1 MSGRSRAVVVKP
13 TSRAAVA
20 KTAAAKKAAP
30 KKTAVRKTAGKKTAA
45 EKSVVRPAKKPV
57 RVVGAKKATSASKK
71 AVRKTVPANAKR
83 NRPALPVA
91 PAPKKAVAPK
101 PPRVPEKA
109 VAVVAPARAPE
120 AAPPPPVVRP
130 TPRPK
135 FKPVAPIAAPVAPP
149 PPPKPVVTLTVATR
163 QSALAMVQTELA
175 VAHLKQ
181 RLEGFDFRILPLVTT
196 GDRQLEWSLEQE
208 GGKGLFIGE
217 LESALLE
224 GRADIAIH
232 SAKDL
237 PTDETPGLV
246 LAGFLPR
253 EDPRDVLVIRKEL
266 PRPNSVAT
274 GSPRRRQQLARQFTK
289 AVFSEIRGNV
299 ETRIRKILEG
309 VADSTV
315 LAQAGL
321 NRLKIHESPGMRF
334 QVLPLAVSVPAVGQG
349 AVAVQCR
356 PELAAKLAPALDE
369 VTRRAVL
376 LERAF
381 LRKMGGGCH
390 TAFAVHYDGIGVHLF
405 HDACGYQRFS
415 VTPEEAVQSERVA
428 ARILGELKLDV

>member
-1 MSGRSRAVVVKP
+1 MKP
-13 TSRAAVA
+13 SSRAAVA
-20 KTAAAKKAAP
+20 KAAATKKAAP
-30 KKTAVRKTAGKKTAA
+30 KKPAAKKSAPEKAAVKRNGAA
-45 EKSVVRPAKKPV
+45 KPVARPAKKPGSAG
-57 RVVGAKKATSASKK
+57 GAKKATSTPKKAARGTLPARAARKRPEPAVAPASKK
-71 AVRKTVPANAKR
+71 P
-83 NRPALPVA
+83 
-91 PAPKKAVAPK
+91 VAPK
-101 PPRVPEKA
+101 PPRVPKKA
-109 VAVVAPARAPE
+109 VAVAAHAPE
-120 AAPPPPVVRP
+120 APPRPPVARP
-130 TPRPK
+130 APRPK
-135 FKPVAPIAAPVAPP
+135 FKPLAPIVEFVAPPPPP

-175 VAHLKQ
+175 VAHLMQ

-237 PTDETPGLV
+237 PTDETAGLV

-415 VTPEEAVQSERVA
+415 VTPEEAVQPERVA